1 MPSLCAEH
9 IKTFLLTGSVKM
21 KKSVLDII
29 TLTVAPLLASLFIRL
44 IYLTMRE
51 KTFLGFEPYRALLD
65 SGGQVIL
72 AFWHGRLLMVT
83 QVYPRKGLTALISL
97 SKDGELIARTMGRL
111 GVRSVRGSTS
121 RGSLGGVKGLL
132 KAAHEG
138 ADLVIT
144 PDGPRGPGMKA
155 QMGIIQIASRT
166 GLPIIPL
173 SFCAEKKKVFKSWD
187 SFQLPRLFTR
197 GVFVCSEPQYIA
209 PRAGPEQMEAARAR
223 LERALKE
230 ATERADNFFKK
241 S

>member
-1 MPSLCAEH
+1 
-9 IKTFLLTGSVKM
+9 M
-21 KKSVLDII
+21 KKRVLDII
-29 TLTVAPLLASLFIRL
+29 TLTVAPLLASILIRL

-132 KAAHEG
+132 KAAREG
-138 ADLVIT
+138 RDLVIT

-155 QMGIIQIASRT
+155 QAGIIQIASRT

-173 SFCAEKKKVFKSWD
+173 SFSVDRKKVFKSWD
-187 SFQLPRLFTR
+187 SFHLPYPFAR
-197 GVFVCSEPQYIA
+197 GVFV
-209 PRAGPEQMEAARAR
+209 PRRPSM
-223 LERALKE
+223 
-230 ATERADNFFKK
+230 
-241 S
+241 

>member
-1 MPSLCAEH
+1 
-9 IKTFLLTGSVKM
+9 M
-21 KKSVLDII
+21 KKRVLDII
-29 TLTVAPLLASLFIRL
+29 TLTVAPLLASILIRL

-132 KAAHEG
+132 KAAREG
-138 ADLVIT
+138 RDLVIT

-155 QMGIIQIASRT
+155 QAGIIQIASRT

-173 SFCAEKKKVFKSWD
+173 SFSVDRKKVFKSWD
-187 SFQLPRLFTR
+187 SFHLPYPFAR
-197 GVFVCSEPQYIA
+197 GVFVASAPQYVA
-209 PRAGPEQMEAARAR
+209 QGAGAEELEDARAR
-223 LERALKE
+223 LERALKK
-230 ATERADNFFKK
+230 ATERADNFFQQ